1 MSSSQE
7 NRSREPNLAR
17 LLTYAASLELEV
29 DRLRRHG
36 RLLQQEL
43 RLGLDKLQ
51 KAWSARPGAEGPATG
66 LADAGAV
73 IQELRDLLRD
83 LQDLSGYHPAHDQV
97 IAIAIRP
104 LVEQVF
110 RWQQRLQGAES
121 VRLQLELAS
130 DHVEWFPARLRH
142 ILDNLISNALKYRD
156 PDKAEAWVR
165 LELHVTPEVYQ
176 LRVSDNGLGM
186 DVSKRD
192 RAFDL
197 LYRAIPAREA
207 GLSVGL
213 PVVQLLVEQSGGSL
227 TMDSGL
233 GQGTTFVVELPR
245 YPMEDFLS

>member
-7 NRSREPNLAR
+7 NRAREPNLAR
-17 LLTYAASLELEV
+17 LLPYVASLELEV

-36 RLLQQEL
+36 RLLQQEV

-51 KAWSARPGAEGPATG
+51 KACTAEAQGHATD
-66 LADAGAV
+66 LAEVGAV
-73 IQELRDLLRD
+73 VQDLKHLLRD
-83 LQDLSGYHPAHDQV
+83 LQDLPGYHPAHDQV
-97 IAIAIRP
+97 TAIAIRP

-110 RWQQRLQGAES
+110 RWQQRLQNADA
-121 VRLQLELAS
+121 VRLQLELAR

-165 LELHVTPEVYQ
+165 LEFLEEPEVYHF
-176 LRVSDNGLGM
+176 RVSDNGLGM
-186 DVSKRD
+186 DTSKRD

-197 LYRAIPAREA
+197 IYRAIPAREA

-213 PVVQLLVEQSGGSL
+213 PVVQWLVEQSGGSL
-227 TMDSGL
+227 TIDSGL
-233 GQGTTFVVELPR
+233 GQGTTFAVNLLR